1 MRWSSIFAASSL
13 LLAACDDAPSP
24 APDVAAPDVAAPD
37 VAADLPDD
45 LAADA
50 APDATVDDAA
60 VDVAADAPCV
70 LDLGA
75 PDTSG
80 ARFGFIRFAHMGRGM
95 GPVRFV
101 ARSLSMFAPAYV
113 EAVVPEGT
121 ATLQIQTLPVGYEI
135 HVTSAGD
142 AAVDA
147 VGDVVVD
154 GAADGGVLT
163 DGSAAP
169 QSICTAVRE
178 PGDLV
183 DPICGDVYFFAGCSV
198 LLVGSPEGDPIRFT
212 HRHLQRVSDLPQ
224 RTAECD
230 TGYVRTA
237 QYYAFGPPLDTDT
250 AAGRPLS
257 RNATYRETG
266 GIRAVPAGP
275 LRVVVREAD
284 GGVPFGEL
292 PAGVIAP
299 GHTHTLYLWG
309 DQRSPAMPGVS
320 ALLLDD
326 VSPTFR

>member
-13 LLAACDDAPSP
+13 LAACDDAPAP
-24 APDVAAPDVAAPD
+24 APPDVA
-37 VAADLPDD
+37 
-45 LAADA
+45 
-50 APDATVDDAA
+50 T
-60 VDVAADAPCV
+60 DVAADAPDDLASDASADAEDASVAVDAPCM

-80 ARFGFIRFAHMGRGM
+80 ARYGFIRFAHMGRAM

-101 ARSLSMFAPAYV
+101 ARSLPMFAPAYV
-113 EAVVPEGT
+113 EAVVPEGA

-135 HVTSAGD
+135 HVKAAGD

-147 VGDVVVD
+147 VDDVVVD
-154 GAADGGVLT
+154 GAVDGGTLT
-163 DGSAAP
+163 DGASAP

-178 PGDLV
+178 SDDLV

-198 LLVGSPEGDPIRFT
+198 LLVGSSSGDPLRFT
-212 HRHLQRVSDLPQ
+212 HRHLQRVADIPQ

-237 QYYAFGPPLDTDT
+237 QYYALGPALDTAT
-250 AAGRPLS
+250 AAGRQLS
-257 RNATYRETG
+257 LNATYRETG
-266 GIRAVPAGP
+266 GIRSVPAGP

-284 GGVPFGEL
+284 GGAALGEI
-292 PAGVIAP
+292 PAGVVAP

-309 DQRSPAMPGVS
+309 DRLNPAAPGVS

>member
-24 APDVAAPDVAAPD
+24 APDVAAPDVAA
-37 VAADLPDD
+37 DLPDD

-50 APDATVDDAA
+50 APDATADDAS
-60 VDVAADAPCV
+60 ADAPCV

-80 ARFGFIRFAHMGRGM
+80 ARYGFIRFAHMGRGM

-101 ARSLSMFAPAYV
+101 ARSLPMFAPAYV
-113 EAVVPEGT
+113 EAVVPEGA

-163 DGSAAP
+163 DGAAAP

-198 LLVGSPEGDPIRFT
+198 LLVGSPDGDPLRFT
-212 HRHLQRVSDLPQ
+212 HRHMQRVADIPQ

-237 QYYAFGPPLDTDT
+237 QYFAFGPPLDTDT
-250 AAGRPLS
+250 AAGRALS

-266 GIRAVPAGP
+266 GIRSVPAGP

-284 GGVPFGEL
+284 GGAPFGEL

-309 DQRSPAMPGVS
+309 DQRSPAAPGVS